1 MASVAQAPLSKQV
14 RSRGAVQRGYRL
26 WVVLVGLSLSA
37 AGCSDR
43 QAADQRIIVQDEHA
57 LGGAF
62 VTGDV
67 ATVDR
72 LLADDFSGVS
82 PKGKTYG
89 KTDMLER
96 MRKGPNLTS
105 DQVGAVKVRLFGDQA
120 VAQGSEHEVGPPP
133 ERKAA
138 DRVWT
143 DVWLR
148 RGGQWRIVAAE
159 DVDPGPR

>member
-1 MASVAQAPLSKQV
+1 VS
-14 RSRGAVQRGYRL
+14 
-26 WVVLVGLSLSA
+26 WH
-37 AGCSDR
+37 DW
-43 QAADQRIIVQDEHA
+43 
-57 LGGAF
+57 GGAF

-72 LLADDFSGVS
+72 LLADDFSGID
-82 PKGKTYG
+82 PKGRAHG
-89 KTDMLER
+89 KAEMLEAVR
-96 MRKGPNLTS
+96 RGPNLTS

-120 VAQGSEHEVGPPP
+120 LAQGTEHEIGPSP

-159 DVDPGPR
+159 DLDPGKR